1 MFVIPQTDGR
11 VPGVHWPISLAYLAS
26 SRPVRDPVSRDGGR
40 GGGGRK
46 KRKGE
51 VEREE
56 ECVVWISEERAL
68 QAGGQRV

>member
-11 VPGVHWPISLAYLAS
+11 IPGVHWPISLAYLAS
-26 SRPVRDPVSRDGGR
+26 SRPVRWREGGE
-40 GGGGRK
+40 GERK

-68 QAGGQRV
+68 QAGRQRV

>member
-1 MFVIPQTDGR
+1 M
-11 VPGVHWPISLAYLAS
+11 
-26 SRPVRDPVSRDGGR
+26 
-40 GGGGRK
+40 RK